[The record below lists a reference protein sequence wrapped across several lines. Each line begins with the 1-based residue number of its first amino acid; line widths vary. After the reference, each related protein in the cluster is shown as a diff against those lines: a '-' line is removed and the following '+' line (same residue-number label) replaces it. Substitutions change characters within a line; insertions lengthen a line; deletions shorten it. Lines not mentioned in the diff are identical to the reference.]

1 MEYMVADPSACVF
14 ETFGFPNIFGTT
26 IIDVQASLV
35 SNFSSPAPAIFRLSQ
50 PTVRVQNATFCN
62 VTVLYTHPGH
72 EDFIT
77 VETWL
82 PVENYNHRLQAV
94 GGGGWWAG
102 RFALSYMGMAGAL
115 NDGYATVTTDAGI
128 PDGLEP
134 DSWALFSPGNVNQD
148 KFRDLASRSVED
160 MVRRSSRNGIKQ
172 PAC

>member
-1 MEYMVADPSACVF
+1 MSVDPRACAF
-14 ETFGFPNIFGTT
+14 ETFGLPQVFGTT
-26 IIDVQASLV
+26 IVNVEANLV
-35 SNFSSPAPAIFRLSQ
+35 SNLTVRAPAVWRLSQ
-50 PTVRVQNATFCN
+50 PSVWVQNATFCN

-94 GGGGWWAG
+94 GGAGWWAG
-102 RFALSYMGMAGAL
+102 RFALSYLGMAGAV

-128 PDGLEP
+128 PEGLEP

-160 MVRRSSRNGIKQ
+160 MVGLSTRQR
-172 PAC
+172 P